1 MLWCVEQGGRQ
12 QLAVGG
18 DDLEVGR
25 ELGDRRQRFGIA
37 QARRLQDG
45 DARLRCN
52 LRDGRAAQLAPA
64 PRAAIGLR
72 DDRDR
77 PPRAVDQRP
86 QGGYR
91 EIGRTEEDQIQSRTA
106 AIESPTKTSISAIV
120 PRKRVR
126 SMPRRVR

>member
-1 MLWCVEQGGRQ
+1 MLRRVEQGRRE

-18 DDLEVGR
+18 DDLQVGR
-25 ELGDRRQRFGIA
+25 ELGDRRQRFGVA
-37 QARRLQDG
+37 QARRLQDR
-45 DARLRCN
+45 DARLRRE
-52 LRDGRAAQLAPA
+52 LGDGRAAQFAPA

-77 PPRAVDQRP
+77 RPRAVDQRP
-86 QGGYR
+86 QGGYC

-120 PRKRVR
+120 PRNSVR
-126 SMPRRVR
+126 SSPRRVR

>member
-1 MLWCVEQGGRQ
+1 MLRRVEQGGRE

-18 DDLEVGR
+18 DDLQVGR
-25 ELGDRRQRFGIA
+25 ELGDRGQRFGGA
-37 QARRLQDG
+37 QARRLEDG
-45 DARLRCN
+45 DARLCRE
-52 LRDGRAAQLAPA
+52 LGDGRAAQLAPA
-64 PRAAIGLR
+64 PRAAIRLR

-86 QGGYR
+86 QGGNR
-91 EIGRTEEDQIQSRTA
+91 EIGRAEEDQIQSRTA